1 MNNTL
6 LKIKNLNVEIEGNK
20 ILRNLSLEINRGE
33 VHALMGPNGSGKSTL
48 SNILAG
54 NDGYNI
60 TSGSIEFCKK
70 NLINLS
76 PNERSNLG
84 LFLAFQYPIEIPG
97 VSIMNFLKT
106 ISECNRKTKGLEP
119 LKPSDFLKLVKE
131 KAKILGIE
139 DDDLKRQFNVGFSG
153 GEKKRNEALQLL
165 ILDPVLSVLDET
177 DSGLDVDALN
187 VVSEGINGIKSYE
200 NSLLVITHYKKML
213 ETIQPDKIHI
223 LINGKIVF
231 TGGKE
236 VADLIEKNGFEG
248 FQDDA

>member
-1 MNNTL
+1 MKNVDLAIPVGL
-6 LKIKNLNVEIEGNK
+6 LTCITGV
-20 ILRNLSLEINRGE
+20 S
-33 VHALMGPNGSGKSTL
+33 GSGKSTL
-48 SNILAG
+48 SNVLAG

-177 DSGLDVDALN
+177 DSGFDVDALN

-213 ETIQPDKIHI
+213 EKIQPDKIHI
-223 LINGKIVF
+223 LINGKIIF

-248 FQDDA
+248 FQDDAWKYK

>member
-1 MNNTL
+1 
-6 LKIKNLNVEIEGNK
+6 
-20 ILRNLSLEINRGE
+20 
-33 VHALMGPNGSGKSTL
+33 
-48 SNILAG
+48 
-54 NDGYNI
+54 
-60 TSGSIEFCKK
+60 
-70 NLINLS
+70 LS

-119 LKPSDFLKLVKE
+119 LKPSDFLKLVRE